1 MNCYQRRWCCDRS
14 RNASYLLRPGSGVCG
29 PCSHWTWIFHQM
41 MEWCWVHPTRWAA
54 GESGSIWLMIG
65 NLGGTVMLH
74 LPLWQELFPKESLYI
89 VESAWTA
96 PNSMRTLR
104 WFHPLGLILAPH
116 NSLMSKDNL
125 GKTDCW
131 ITAGPR
137 MLVPCV
143 CLMINSKA
151 FKQNKRIA
159 VKINLEGPRPE
170 VHKV

>member
-1 MNCYQRRWCCDRS
+1 MALTLLAETSVHSVPFFFSMNCYQRRWCCDRS

-54 GESGSIWLMIG
+54 GESGSIWLMVG

-104 WFHPLGLILAPH
+104 WFHPLGGSSRLLTTP
-116 NSLMSKDNL
+116 S
-125 GKTDCW
+125 C
-131 ITAGPR
+131 PR
-137 MLVPCV
+137 TIWGRLTVESQLVPV
-143 CLMINSKA
+143 CWFPVSVLW
-151 FKQNKRIA
+151 
-159 VKINLEGPRPE
+159 
-170 VHKV
+170 

>member
-1 MNCYQRRWCCDRS
+1 MD
-14 RNASYLLRPGSGVCG
+14 GSK
-29 PCSHWTWIFHQM
+29 
-41 MEWCWVHPTRWAA
+41 
-54 GESGSIWLMIG
+54 
-65 NLGGTVMLH
+65 LH
-74 LPLWQELFPKESLYI
+74 EN
-89 VESAWTA
+89 SAVIPSTG
-96 PNSMRTLR
+96 
-104 WFHPLGLILAPH
+104 GLILAPH

-125 GKTDCW
+125 GKTDCL
-131 ITAGPR
+131 ITAGSR